1 MNEYSYSDSGVLTI
15 TNEDGWTTGFAHNPE
30 TLIPFGSEEEA
41 IAYANTHALYFSP
54 PMTAEELQG
63 YKEQEVSEAV
73 QKMLDNSSV
82 TRGYD
87 SIISECS
94 YASSTGTFG
103 AEAQITVNWRDAVWT
118 YIFQVQVDIKSGD
131 RTEPTLSELLD
142 ELPARQDAETI

>member
-1 MNEYSYSDSGVLTI
+1 
-15 TNEDGWTTGFAHNPE
+15 
-30 TLIPFGSEEEA
+30 
-41 IAYANTHALYFSP
+41 
-54 PMTAEELQG
+54 
-63 YKEQEVSEAV
+63 
-73 QKMLDNSSV
+73 MLDNSSV

-87 SIISECS
+87 SVISECS

-142 ELPARQDAETI
+142 ELPQRELEAV

>member
-1 MNEYSYSDSGVLTI
+1 MNEYSYNDNGVLTI
-15 TNEDGWTTGFAHNPE
+15 TNEDGWTTGFAYNPE
-30 TLIPFGSEEEA
+30 TLIPFGSQAEA
-41 IAYANTHALYFSP
+41 IAYANTHPLYFSP

-63 YKEQEVSEAV
+63 HKETEVSEAV
-73 QKMLDNSSV
+73 QTMLDNSSV

-87 SIISECS
+87 SVISECS

-103 AEAQITVNWRDAVWT
+103 AEAQVTVNWRDAVWT

-131 RTEPTLSELLD
+131 RTEPTLNELLD